1 MPNKTLR
8 VEQILTI
15 LSETPRRIAGLTADL
30 APAQLRSVPE
40 HGEWSPNE
48 VLAHLRA
55 CADVWGECMVAMID
69 QDAPTL
75 RAINPRTW
83 IEKTDY
89 LEQEFQPSLR
99 AFAKQRKDL
108 LKVLK
113 PLPTKAWSRS
123 AIVTG
128 AGTPLERTVLYY
140 GRWLAGHE
148 RRHVKQI
155 ESIVNTMEM

>member
-1 MPNKTLR
+1 VPNKTLR

-15 LSETPRRIAGLTADL
+15 LSETPRRIARLTADL

-40 HGEWSPNE
+40 HGEWSAHE

-55 CADVWGECMVAMID
+55 CADVWGDCMVAMID

-75 RAINPRTW
+75 RAINPRSW

-113 PLPTKAWSRS
+113 PLTTKAWSRS